1 MGIRIRHADDRD
13 GQCITG
19 FIRAALRDM
28 ASVGGYEVR
37 RDDGF
42 WLNYAENIVE
52 FIRQGARLYL
62 LAQTD
67 HRIAAFLEGNIVRP
81 YEVFTRQKIFHISI
95 VYVIPEA
102 RRQGI
107 ATALVREALAWAGD
121 QGCREADL
129 NVLFTNEKARHLY
142 KKLGFNVFQYQLR
155 IKLPAKA

>member
-1 MGIRIRHADDRD
+1 
-13 GQCITG
+13 
-19 FIRAALRDM
+19 
-28 ASVGGYEVR
+28 
-37 RDDGF
+37 
-42 WLNYAENIVE
+42 
-52 FIRQGARLYL
+52 L